1 VVRIPGFVTLQS
13 IGIGFR
19 RAVLAAAV
27 VMAIAAPGA
36 GIAEAASGPA
46 PYQWLDVDGKPL
58 PFQDHE
64 AIREALRSAEVI
76 SRKKIGRGVGGAE
89 KLVLELGSTRF
100 HAAFRTVDVTRRPP
114 PSGGTT
120 RPTMKYRDAAIFEV
134 AAYEL
139 SELLGLGRVPPTVE
153 RRIGDVDGSVQIW
166 LEGTRPE
173 VELVEQEALK
183 PPDEAR
189 WRRQKQVMRAFDC
202 LIANT
207 DRNQGNLLIDSEWN
221 IWLIDHTR
229 SFRRTTR
236 LLDVDRLGS
245 CERRLWTA
253 LNELDEETLTQRL
266 DPYLE
271 RLEITN
277 LLRRRLH
284 LIRHFEQLI
293 ERNGEEAVLFDL
305 PPPGA
310 SGQAAAAAAS

>member
-1 VVRIPGFVTLQS
+1 MACVATCSSTAAEMP
-13 IGIGFR
+13 
-19 RAVLAAAV
+19 AAA
-27 VMAIAAPGA
+27 ASSEEHPAHAA
-36 GIAEAASGPA
+36 
-46 PYQWLDVDGKPL
+46 YQWLDVDGKPL
-58 PFQDHE
+58 PFQDHA
-64 AIREALRSAEVI
+64 AICEALRTATVI

-89 KLVLELGSTRF
+89 KLVLEHEGTRF
-100 HAAFRTVDVTRRPP
+100 HAAFRTVDVTVRPP

-120 RPTMKYRDAAIFEV
+120 RPTLKYRDAAIFEV

-139 SELLGLGRVPPTVE
+139 SELLGLGRVPPAVE
-153 RRIGDVDGSVQIW
+153 RQIGDVNGSVQIW
-166 LEGTRPE
+166 LEGTLPE
-173 VELVEQEALK
+173 VEMVEQGTLK
-183 PPDEAR
+183 PPDEPR
-189 WRRQKQVMRAFDC
+189 WRRQKQVMRAFDS

-229 SFRRTTR
+229 SFRRSTR
-236 LLDVDRLGS
+236 LLYVDRLSG
-245 CERRLWTA
+245 CERRFWTA
-253 LNELDEETLTQRL
+253 LNEVSEDEITQRL

-293 ERNGEEAVLFDL
+293 ERTGEDAVLFDL

-310 SGQAAAAAAS
+310 SGQAAAAAGP

>member
-1 VVRIPGFVTLQS
+1 
-13 IGIGFR
+13 
-19 RAVLAAAV
+19 
-27 VMAIAAPGA
+27 M
-36 GIAEAASGPA
+36 
-46 PYQWLDVDGKPL
+46 
-58 PFQDHE
+58 
-64 AIREALRSAEVI
+64 
-76 SRKKIGRGVGGAE
+76 
-89 KLVLELGSTRF
+89 
-100 HAAFRTVDVTRRPP
+100 
-114 PSGGTT
+114 
-120 RPTMKYRDAAIFEV
+120 
-134 AAYEL
+134 
-139 SELLGLGRVPPTVE
+139 
-153 RRIGDVDGSVQIW
+153 W
-166 LEGTRPE
+166 LEGTMPE